1 MLKLF
6 GAGADHPMRDP
17 KEARRILDALPADD
31 VKALEELAHWHES
44 VSAAEGFKLPERA
57 ALLLAMDEAAQPR
70 VRKLT
75 REYCGAVRPSRYQ
88 ENRLWTH
95 LHEYWKQA
103 ALAFGRTLDAA
114 APGKALDSK
123 TLPLVATRALRAA
136 AQQIKWQHMR
146 YGPVDPATWGIVNR
160 VFAFC
165 DARGFGEGKLAL
177 YPGAES
183 SPRQEFLRA
192 AIFSASSPDSLLAAE
207 ADYAERIIAD
217 LSPHF
222 LLAPAPAPGLI
233 YWTDV
238 IHAMAPLRLVKP
250 PQPSPGVRYFGPG
263 NALMSL
269 QALIQKNDAQRE
281 LPASGSMHDPEAAG
295 EVLKHL
301 AMLWSPEPPER
312 RHARHNVKSR
322 LTVAHGF
329 AGAVEALGGA
339 DSLDF
344 NQKAAESWVVE
355 NVSAGGFGALVPQ
368 VKADWLHV
376 GALIALQPD
385 GGTNWIVGAVR
396 RVNRITPTEARVGI
410 ETLSRAPRV
419 AKFRLR
425 GLGEETALLLP
436 SAVLGSGE
444 VSIALRSG
452 VYPPGTTLEAT
463 LDGREHVYL
472 PQGAP
477 ERAEDY
483 ELVRFREMIRES

>member
-6 GAGADHPMRDP
+6 GSGTEHPMRNP
-17 KEARRILDALPADD
+17 KEARRILEAMPADD
-31 VKALEELAHWHES
+31 VQALEELAHWHES
-44 VSAAEGFKLPERA
+44 VSTGEGFKPPERA
-57 ALLLAMDEAAQPR
+57 GLLLAIDESASPR

-75 REYCGAVRPSRYQ
+75 REYCVAARPSRYQ

-103 ALAFGRTLDAA
+103 ALAFTRAIDGPVQSKLDARTLVLA
-114 APGKALDSK
+114 
-123 TLPLVATRALRAA
+123 ATRALRAA

-146 YGPVDPATWGIVNR
+146 YGPVDPAAWGIVNR

-165 DARGFGEGKLAL
+165 DARRFGEGKLML
-177 YPGAES
+177 YPGVET

-192 AIFSASSPDSLLAAE
+192 VMFSASSPDSLLAAE
-207 ADYAERIIAD
+207 VDYAERVIAD
-217 LSPHF
+217 LSQHF
-222 LLAPAPAPGLI
+222 LLSPTPAPGLI

-312 RHARHNVKSR
+312 RHARHTVKSR

-329 AGAVEALGGA
+329 AGALEALGGA

-368 VKADWLHV
+368 VKSDWLHV

-419 AKFRLR
+419 ARFRLR

-452 VYPPGTTLEAT
+452 VYPPGTSLEAR
-463 LDGREHVYL
+463 LDGREHVYM
-472 PQGAP
+472 PQGGI
-477 ERAEDY
+477 ERGEDY
-483 ELVRFREMIRES
+483 EVARFREMIREN

>member
-57 ALLLAMDEAAQPR
+57 GLLLAMDEAAQPR

-88 ENRLWTH
+88 EHRVWTH

-103 ALAFGRTLDAA
+103 ALAFGRAVDAA
-114 APGKALDSK
+114 APGKALDAK

-177 YPGAES
+177 YPGAET

-192 AIFSASSPDSLLAAE
+192 VMFSASSPDSLLAAE

-250 PQPSPGVRYFGPG
+250 PQSSPGVRYFGPG
-263 NALMSL
+263 NALMGL
-269 QALIQKNDAQRE
+269 QALIQKNEAMRDA
-281 LPASGSMHDPEAAG
+281 EAEV

-339 DSLDF
+339 HSLDF

-419 AKFRLR
+419 ARFRLR

-477 ERAEDY
+477 ERSDDY